1 MSQSQSRSQSPDPGP
16 AHRSWDDAW
25 AAALDDLELTLEQTE
40 RLLGGGDPQEALDAA
55 AWVPP
60 ELSGSLPVEL
70 AARAQVLVAR
80 QRVLMGRTASAIS
93 ATRRGVADLD
103 KVNVFA
109 GAERAAPPV
118 YLDLRA

>member
-1 MSQSQSRSQSPDPGP
+1 M
-16 AHRSWDDAW
+16 
-25 AAALDDLELTLEQTE
+25 
-40 RLLGGGDPQEALDAA
+40 
-55 AWVPP
+55 
-60 ELSGSLPVEL
+60 

-80 QRVLMGRTASAIS
+80 QRELMGRTASAIS

>member
-1 MSQSQSRSQSPDPGP
+1 MSQSQSQSPAPGP
-16 AHRSWDDAW
+16 AHPSWDADR
-25 AAALDDLELTLEQTE
+25 AAA
-40 RLLGGGDPQEALDAA
+40 RGRGPAGGPRRRGV
-55 AWVPP
+55 VPP
-60 ELSGSLPVEL
+60 ELDGSLPVEL

-80 QRVLMGRTASAIS
+80 QRELMGRTASAIS
-93 ATRRGVADLD
+93 ATRRGVDDLD

>member
-1 MSQSQSRSQSPDPGP
+1 VHPT
-16 AHRSWDDAW
+16 WDAAW

-40 RLLGGGDPQEALDAA
+40 RLLGGEPQEALDAA

-70 AARAQVLVAR
+70 AARAHVLVAR
-80 QRVLMGRTASAIS
+80 QRELMGRTAAAIS

-109 GAERAAPPV
+109 GAERAALPV